1 MIQMPIGMYTYMKKY
16 SEYSN
21 VVVITQPMYFPWI
34 GFLSQLSM
42 ADTIIWLDDVQY
54 SKGSFTNRVQLKT
67 GENVSWLTCNLRDKG
82 KNYLIKDLELSS
94 IDVIDHHYQRL
105 KRAYFSSSYFEEI
118 QNVFRKTWAG
128 DNSLCETLIKSSQN
142 LCNQIGFCLPRQY
155 RSSEM
160 HVLGKGSRRVLDLVK
175 SVGGDLYLTGHG
187 AKNYLHHKEFNKFGV
202 DVHYMIYDG
211 FHWMQSGQN
220 FTPYVTGLDLIA
232 NVGPNVRQKCLKKA
246 SLDWRSLCLN

>member
-1 MIQMPIGMYTYMKKY
+1 MKKY

-21 VVVITQPMYFPWI
+21 VVVITQPMYFPWV

-42 ADTIIWLDDVQY
+42 ADNIIWLDDVKY

-67 GENVSWLTCNLRDKG
+67 GEVISWLTCSLRGKG
-82 KNYLIKDLELSS
+82 KDYLIKDLELSS
-94 IDVIDHHYQRL
+94 TDVIDNHYQRI
-105 KRAYFSSSYFEEI
+105 RQAYACSSHFEE
-118 QNVFRKTWAG
+118 VHSVYEKAWANH
-128 DNSLCETLIKSSQN
+128 NSLCDTLIKSSQN
-142 LCNQIGFCLPRQY
+142 LCKKIGFGLPRQY

-160 HVLGKGSRRVLDLVK
+160 DVTGYGSKRVLDLVK

-187 AKNYLHHKEFNKFGV
+187 AKNYLQHEEFNQDGV

-211 FHWMQSGQN
+211 FDWTQSGQN

-232 NVGPNVRQKCLKKA
+232 NVRPDLREKCLKKT
-246 SLDWRSLCLN
+246 SLDWRSLWSN